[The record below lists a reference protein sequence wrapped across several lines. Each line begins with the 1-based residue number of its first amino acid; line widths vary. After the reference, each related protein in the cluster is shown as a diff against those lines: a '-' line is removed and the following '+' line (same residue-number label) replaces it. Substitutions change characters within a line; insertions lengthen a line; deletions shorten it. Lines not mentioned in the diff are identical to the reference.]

1 MRIDLKKV
9 LFIGL
14 ERDRKAFFES
24 AQMLGLV
31 HFISEKK
38 QKIEMP
44 LDVKNISEAIKI
56 LRSLPVMPPEDLQE
70 VSCADELVIKIL
82 HLKESLDRLNEED
95 RILSLE
101 ISRIAPF
108 GNYSKDEIKW
118 IEEKGHRKIQFFCA
132 KQGFASREQL
142 PENIIYVAT
151 EYDLDYFISINAEA
165 RTYDKM
171 VEIKPEGTLSEL
183 EHMHH
188 LLNKEKHDAESRLK
202 HYAKYNVFL
211 RHALVNK
218 LNSEHLSTAVKTA
231 HSKVEDKIFS
241 VEAWI
246 PQDKMDAVREI
257 SEHLHVHTEEI
268 SIESTD
274 VVPTH
279 LENEG
284 LARIG
289 EDLVNIYDTP
299 STSDKDPSLWVL
311 FFFALFFAIII
322 GDAGYGLILL
332 LGALYIRYK
341 TTSFSSQGLRINK
354 LVLILSTFCI
364 AWGILTTSFFG
375 ISFAPDNSFR
385 KFSAL
390 SWLSEQK
397 AAYHFTHL
405 DDIAYSWIDKF
416 PELQGMQDPKQILMT
431 ASQTNFEGEAVY
443 EMLNSFSNEILL
455 EFALFIGVIHICLS
469 FIRNLRRNMS
479 GIGWI
484 MFIVGGFLYFPMF
497 LAATTFVNYVFGADV
512 ILSAEY
518 GLWLMFGGIGVAV
531 VIALFRDKILGL
543 LEMMNVIQ
551 IFADIMSYLRL
562 YALGLSGAL
571 VVSTLN
577 EFASGMNI
585 VLAALLLIVGHII
598 NLGLCLMGGTIHG
611 LRLNF
616 LEWYHYSFEGGG
628 KTFNPLKKI
637 EMGLASE
644 KGP

>member
-1 MRIDLKKV
+1 MRVDLKKV
-9 LFIGL
+9 LFLGL
-14 ERDRKAFFES
+14 ERDKKAFFEN

-44 LDVKNISEAIKI
+44 LDAKNITDVIKI
-56 LRSLPVMPPEDLQE
+56 LRSLPVMPQEDLQDLTF
-70 VSCADELVIKIL
+70 ADELSVKIL
-82 HLKESLDRLNEED
+82 HLKESLDRFHEEE

-108 GNYSKDEIKW
+108 GNYSMEEIKW
-118 IEEKGHRKIQFFCA
+118 VEEKGHRKIQFFCA
-132 KQGFASREQL
+132 KQGFASHEQL
-142 PENIIYVAT
+142 PENIIYVTT

-165 RTYDKM
+165 RAYDKM
-171 VEIKPEGTLSEL
+171 IEIKPEGTLSEL
-183 EHMHH
+183 EHKRR
-188 LLNKEKHDAESRLK
+188 LLHKETHDAESRLK

-211 RHALVNK
+211 RHALVGK
-218 LNSEHLSTAVKTA
+218 LNSEHLSTAEKTA
-231 HSKVEDKIFS
+231 DSKIEDKIFS

-246 PQDKMDAVREI
+246 PQDKMDSVREI
-257 SEHLHVHTEEI
+257 SKHLHVHTEEI
-268 SIESTD
+268 SIETTD

-279 LENEG
+279 LDNEG

-364 AWGILTTSFFG
+364 TWGILTTSFFG
-375 ISFAPDNSFR
+375 MSFAPDNLFR

-416 PELQGMQDPKQILMT
+416 PELHGMQDPKQILMT
-431 ASQTNFEGEAVY
+431 AATQPNYEGEPVY

-455 EFALFIGVIHICLS
+455 EFALLIGVIHVCLS
-469 FIRNLRRNMS
+469 FMRNLRRNMS

-484 MFIVGGFLYFPMF
+484 MFIIGGFLYFPMF
-497 LAATTFVNYVFGADV
+497 LGATTFVNYVFGADV
-512 ILSAEY
+512 IRSAEY
-518 GLWLMFGGIGVAV
+518 GLWLMFGGIGLAV
-531 VIALFRDKILGL
+531 VVALFRDKILGV
-543 LEMMNVIQ
+543 LELMNVIQ

-577 EFASGMNI
+577 DFASGMNF

-598 NLGLCLMGGTIHG
+598 NLGLCLMGGAIHG

-628 KTFNPLKKI
+628 KSFNPLKKI
-637 EMGLASE
+637 EIE
-644 KGP
+644 